1 VCIIKFLGVP
11 TNLFVNFMAPLK
23 LLANFKVKALF
34 GSHNATNGG
43 KIVFNPRLIASS
55 SYAPPPQA
63 TIIISSD
70 SIQAGGVG
78 LLEAP
83 INLEFD
89 FKQIS
94 TSVKP
99 LAKKQCK
106 NYDANRKWQDNWAS
120 QFDCAESKMVD
131 GMLVSIKCTVCDTI
145 TNQVKRIVLKHN
157 NLEKHMAK

>member
-1 VCIIKFLGVP
+1 
-11 TNLFVNFMAPLK
+11 MAPLK

-34 GSHNATNGG
+34 GSHNATNGE
-43 KIVFNPRLIASS
+43 KIVFNPSLITSS

-89 FKQIS
+89 SRQTS

-106 NYDANRKWQDNWAS
+106 NYDVNRKWQDNWAS
-120 QFDCAESKMVD
+120 QFDCVESKMVD
-131 GMLVSIKCTVCDTI
+131 SMLVSIKCIMCDTI
-145 TNQVKRIVLKHN
+145 TNQVKHIMPKHN
-157 NLEKHMAK
+157 NLEKHMVK